1 MADILKDPDPK
12 TPKRSWLRLF
22 LREVGIPVVL
32 ALIVIQFVIQAFRI
46 PSGSMERSLL
56 VGDFLLGLKFP
67 YGAPVPFSDAHLPA
81 LTEPKPGDVIIF
93 HYPMDPASPYR
104 NPERFQFLAHT
115 LLFGDL
121 YWDRTPEEGQRHL
134 VRYESRDFI
143 KRCVA
148 VSGDTLEVR
157 RESVK
162 RNGVV
167 VPLAPNGQYDVT
179 VQVPPDV
186 GAVRDSLGPLRI
198 PVPGDKIR
206 LDAISL
212 EEFIRIYSLA
222 IQENPSTVV
231 RCSLWVE
238 RDGKPDPEAM
248 IRQVPQSWYD
258 EFNVP
263 TFFAESLYTLPQGY
277 RLADYKV
284 SSLSQAVSMLMY
296 PVEIPGGGRTVAHAA
311 LMPRAGVLLQEVFDF
326 WNRTDT
332 IEASRTRLRRA
343 ISVNGKLDTVYTIRK
358 PVLFMMGDNRDHS
371 SDARFWGYL
380 SRVNVKAKAL
390 IVYFSIENEDGLL
403 SLAPWT
409 WWRAPSR
416 IRWTRIG
423 RLVHD

>member
-1 MADILKDPDPK
+1 MPELDKSPDPK
-12 TPKRSWLRLF
+12 PKKLPWYRTF
-22 LREVGIPVVL
+22 LKEIGIPVVL

-56 VGDFLLGLKFP
+56 VGDFLLGLKFV
-67 YGAPVPFSDAHLPA
+67 YGSPIPFSDKRLPA
-81 LTEPKPGDVIIF
+81 IAEPEPGDVIIF

-104 NPERFQFLAHT
+104 DPHRFQFLAHT
-115 LLFGDL
+115 LLFGD
-121 YWDRTPEEGQRHL
+121 YFWDRNPEPGQKSL

-143 KRCVA
+143 KRCIA

-162 RNGVV
+162 RNGVNV
-167 VPLAPNGQYDVT
+167 DLPPNGQYDVS

-198 PVPGDKIR
+198 PAPGDRIR
-206 LDAISL
+206 LDAVPL
-212 EEFIRIYSLA
+212 EEFLRLYSLA
-222 IQENPSTVV
+222 IQENPSADV

-238 RDGKPDPEAM
+238 RDGRPVPDAM
-248 IRQVPQSWYD
+248 IRQVPLSWYE

-263 TFFAESLYTLPQGY
+263 EFFADSVYTLPQGY

-296 PVEIPGGGRTVAHAA
+296 PIEIPGSSRVVAHAA

-332 IEASRTRLRRA
+332 IDPGRTRLRRA
-343 ISVNGKLDTVYTIRK
+343 ISVDGRLDTVYTVRK

-371 SDARFWGYL
+371 SDGRFWGYL
-380 SRVNVKAKAL
+380 SRENVKARAL
-390 IVYFSIENEDGLL
+390 IVYFSVENDDGLL

>member
-1 MADILKDPDPK
+1 MPDVNNGPNSLP
-12 TPKRSWLRLF
+12 PKRTWMQAF
-22 LREVGIPVVL
+22 LREVGIPVAL
-32 ALIVIQFVIQAFRI
+32 ALVVIQFVIQAFRI

-56 VGDFLLGLKFP
+56 VGDFLLGLKFV
-67 YGAPVPFSDAHLPA
+67 YGSPLPFTDKHLPSVV
-81 LTEPKPGDVIIF
+81 EPKPGDVIIF

-104 NPERFQFLAHT
+104 DATRFHFLAHT

-121 YWDRTPEEGQRHL
+121 FWDRTPEPGQDRL

-143 KRCVA
+143 KRCIA

-157 RESVK
+157 RESVT
-162 RNGVV
+162 RNGVA
-167 VPLAPNGQYDVT
+167 VPLPPNGQYDVT
-179 VQVPPDV
+179 AQVPPDV

-198 PVPGDKIR
+198 PAPGDRIA
-206 LDAISL
+206 LDQVSL
-212 EEFIRIYSLA
+212 EEFIRVYSLA
-222 IQENPSTVV
+222 IQENPSAAV

-238 RDGKPDPEAM
+238 RDGKPVPDAM

-263 TFFAESLYTLPQGY
+263 PAFAESLYTLPQGY

-296 PVEIPGGGRTVAHAA
+296 PYEQPGSGRVVAHAA
-311 LMPRAGVLLQEVFDF
+311 LMPRAGAILQDVFDF
-326 WNRTDT
+326 WKRTDT
-332 IEASRTRLRRA
+332 LEAGRTRLRRA
-343 ISVNGKLDTVYTIRK
+343 IAIDGKLDSFYVVKK

-380 SRVNVKAKAL
+380 SRENVKAKAL
-390 IVYFSIENEDGLL
+390 IVYFSVENEDGLL

>member
-1 MADILKDPDPK
+1 MADTANSPDPK
-12 TPKRSWLRLF
+12 PVKRPWYQSF
-22 LREVGIPVVL
+22 LKEIGIPVVL
-32 ALIVIQFVIQAFRI
+32 ALVVIQFVIQAFRI

-56 VGDFLLGLKFP
+56 VGDFLLGLKFV
-67 YGAPVPFSDAHLPA
+67 YGSPLPFSDKRLPA
-81 LTEPKPGDVIIF
+81 LTEPKPGDVVIF

-104 NPERFQFLAHT
+104 DAERFRFLAHT
-115 LLFGDL
+115 LLFGDY
-121 YWDRTPEEGQRHL
+121 YWDRAPEPGQGHL

-157 RESVK
+157 REMVK
-162 RNGVV
+162 RNGKPVEL
-167 VPLAPNGQYDVT
+167 PPNGQYDVT

-186 GAVRDSLGPLRI
+186 GVVRDSLGPIRI
-198 PVPGDKIR
+198 PAPGDRIDLQKV
-206 LDAISL
+206 SL
-212 EEFIRIYSLA
+212 EEFIRVYSLA
-222 IQENPSTVV
+222 IQENPSAEV

-238 RDGKPDPEAM
+238 RDGRPVPDAM

-263 TFFAESLYTLPQGY
+263 TVFADSVYTLPQGY

-284 SSLSQAVSMLMY
+284 SNLSQAVSMLMY
-296 PVEIPGGGRTVAHAA
+296 PIEIPGGSRVVAHAA

-332 IEASRTRLRRA
+332 LEASRTRLRRA
-343 ISVNGKLDTVYTIRK
+343 ILVDGKIDSVYTVRK

-380 SRVNVKAKAL
+380 SRENVKAKAL
-390 IVYFSIENEDGLL
+390 IVYFSVQNDDGLL

-409 WWRAPSR
+409 WWRAPTR
-416 IRWTRIG
+416 IRWSRIG

>member
-1 MADILKDPDPK
+1 MPDVNNGPNSLP
-12 TPKRSWLRLF
+12 PKRTWLQAF
-22 LREVGIPVVL
+22 LREVGIPVAL
-32 ALIVIQFVIQAFRI
+32 ALVVIQFVIQAFRI

-56 VGDFLLGLKFP
+56 VGDFLLGLKFV
-67 YGAPVPFSDAHLPA
+67 YGSPLPFTDKHLPSVV
-81 LTEPKPGDVIIF
+81 EPKPGDVIIF

-104 NPERFQFLAHT
+104 DATRFRFLAHT

-121 YWDRTPEEGQRHL
+121 FWDRRPEPGQDRL

-143 KRCVA
+143 KRCIA

-157 RESVK
+157 RESVT
-162 RNGVV
+162 RNGVA
-167 VPLAPNGQYDVT
+167 VPLPPNGQYDVT
-179 VQVPPDV
+179 AQVPPDV
-186 GAVRDSLGPLRI
+186 GAVRDSLGPMRI
-198 PVPGDKIR
+198 PAPGDRIA
-206 LDAISL
+206 LDQVSL
-212 EEFIRIYSLA
+212 EEFIRVYSLA
-222 IQENPSTVV
+222 IQENPSAAV

-238 RDGKPDPEAM
+238 RDGKPVPDAM

-263 TFFAESLYTLPQGY
+263 PAFAESLYTLPQGY

-296 PVEIPGGGRTVAHAA
+296 PYEQPGSGRVVAHAA
-311 LMPRAGVLLQEVFDF
+311 LMPRAGAILQDVFDF
-326 WNRTDT
+326 WKRTDT

-343 ISVNGKLDTVYTIRK
+343 IAIDGKFDSVYVVKK

-380 SRVNVKAKAL
+380 SRENVKAKAL
-390 IVYFSIENEDGLL
+390 IVYFSVENEDGLL

>member
-1 MADILKDPDPK
+1 MSDPIKGPPPK
-12 TPKRSWLRLF
+12 SPKRSWMQAF
-22 LREVGIPVVL
+22 LREVGIPVAL
-32 ALIVIQFVIQAFRI
+32 ALLVIQFVIQAFRI

-56 VGDFLLGLKFP
+56 VGDFLLGLKFV
-67 YGAPVPFSDAHLPA
+67 YGSPLPFSEKRLPSI
-81 LTEPKPGDVIIF
+81 TEPEVGDVVIF
-93 HYPMDPASPYR
+93 HYPMDPSSPYR
-104 NPERFQFLAHT
+104 DDTRFQFLAHT

-121 YWDRTPEEGQRHL
+121 FWDRTPLPGQKSL

-148 VSGDTLEVR
+148 VSGDTLSVR
-157 RESVK
+157 REAVLL
-162 RNGVV
+162 NGK
-167 VPLAPNGQYDVT
+167 PLPLPIDGQYDVT
-179 VQVPPDV
+179 AQVPPDV

-198 PVPGDKIR
+198 PAPGDRIA
-206 LDAISL
+206 LDQVSL
-212 EEFIRIYSLA
+212 EEFIRVYSLA
-222 IQENPSTVV
+222 IQENPDAVV

-238 RDGKPDPEAM
+238 RDGKPEPEAM

-263 TFFAESLYTLPQGY
+263 PMYAESLYTLPQGY

-284 SSLSQAVSMLMY
+284 SNLSQAISQLMY
-296 PVEIPGGGRTVAHAA
+296 PYELPGNARVVAHAA
-311 LMPRAGVLLQEVFDF
+311 LMPRAGAILEDVFRF
-326 WNRTDT
+326 WSLTDT
-332 IEASRTRLRRA
+332 IPSERTRLRRA
-343 ISVNGKLDTVYTIRK
+343 ISVDGRLDTVYTVRE

-380 SRVNVKAKAL
+380 SRGNVKAKAL
-390 IVYFSIENEDGLL
+390 IVYFSIENDDGAL

-416 IRWTRIG
+416 IRWNRIG

>member
-1 MADILKDPDPK
+1 MADKAPTPDPK
-12 TPKRSWLRLF
+12 STKRPWYIAIVK
-22 LREVGIPVVL
+22 EVGIPVVL
-32 ALIVIQFVIQAFRI
+32 ALVVIQFVIQAFRI

-56 VGDFLLGLKFP
+56 VGDFLLGLKFV
-67 YGAPVPFSDAHLPA
+67 YGSPVPFSDSRLPA
-81 LTEPKPGDVIIF
+81 LTDPKPGDIIIF
-93 HYPMDPASPYR
+93 HYPMDPTSPYR
-104 NPERFQFLAHT
+104 NPQRFKFLAHT
-115 LLFGDL
+115 LLFGD
-121 YWDRTPEEGQRHL
+121 YFWDTQAEPGQGSL

-148 VSGDTLEVR
+148 ISGDTVEVR
-157 RESVK
+157 RESLK
-162 RNGVV
+162 RNGQV
-167 VPLAPNGQYDVT
+167 VPLPPNGQYDVT

-186 GAVRDSLGPLRI
+186 AAVRDSLGPVRV
-198 PVPGDKIR
+198 PAPGDKID
-206 LDAISL
+206 LGKVSL
-212 EEFIRIYSLA
+212 EDFLRTYSLA
-222 IQENPSTVV
+222 VQENPGADV

-263 TFFAESLYTLPQGY
+263 GVFADTMYTLPQGY

-284 SSLSQAVSMLMY
+284 SNLSQAVSMLMY
-296 PVEIPGGGRTVAHAA
+296 PVEIPGGTRTVAHSA

-326 WNRTDT
+326 WRRTDT
-332 IEASRTRLRRA
+332 LDSSHTRMRRA
-343 ISVNGKLDTVYTIRK
+343 ISVNGKLDTTYTVRK
-358 PVLFMMGDNRDHS
+358 QVLLMMGDNRDHS
-371 SDARFWGYL
+371 SDGRFWGWL
-380 SRVNVKAKAL
+380 SRENVKAKAL
-390 IVYFSIENEDGLL
+390 IVYFSIENDDGLL